1 MLTTIVAG
9 RAGVIITSK
18 SDYGLRAALHL
29 ARTGQRARLREISAE
44 QYIPEAVCAQ
54 VMRRLVSARLVDSLA
69 GPHGGYTLARSAEEI
84 SVASILSASDRDICI
99 FRCVDD
105 GCDCELSGR
114 CAFQVV
120 LQTFGRDLAQ
130 RLESMSLAD
139 LRDAQAKFPEIA
151 LVGAQ
156 RAAPSSG
163 AAPLAEV
170 GRIASDAGAARCVP
184 TVGKAS

>member
-1 MLTTIVAG
+1 M
-9 RAGVIITSK
+9 IITSK

-29 ARTGQRARLREISAE
+29 AKAGRRARLREISVS

-54 VMRRLVSARLVDSLA
+54 VMRRLVSARLVDSQA
-69 GPHGGYTLARSAEEI
+69 GPHGGYTLARSADEI
-84 SVASILSASDRDICI
+84 SVASILTAADRDICI
-99 FRCVDD
+99 FRCVEG

-120 LQTFGRDLAQ
+120 LQGFGRDLAT
-130 RLESMSLAD
+130 RLEGMTLAD
-139 LRDAQAKFPEIA
+139 LRDAQAEFPEIA
-151 LVGAQ
+151 FVGAQ

-163 AAPLAEV
+163 ASHAVPLAEV
-170 GRIASDAGAARCVP
+170 ERIASDAGAARCAP